1 MLMKN
6 RGANEEP
13 FLPCRPRGTNEQP
26 AAAGPVA
33 IIFTTA
39 VQGEEHREIL
49 RRRLILRMKLHVDDA
64 REPRVGELVRPDNE
78 LGAVE
83 GKLANSSGKTSH
95 LVGRQRVAFAQG
107 GQDFVP
113 LLRFASRP
121 EIRGDEPVEFRLLV
135 GAEAGLGLTSR
146 GPRRP
151 AFRLRPLLDEFH
163 GRLGNLV

>member
-39 VQGEEHREIL
+39 VQSEEHREIL
-49 RRRLILRMKLHVDDA
+49 GRRLILRMKLHVDDA

-83 GKLANSSGKTSH
+83 GKLANSAGKTSH
-95 LVGRQRVAFAQG
+95 FVGRQRVAFAQG
-107 GQDFVP
+107 G
-113 LLRFASRP
+113 
-121 EIRGDEPVEFRLLV
+121 
-135 GAEAGLGLTSR
+135 
-146 GPRRP
+146 
-151 AFRLRPLLDEFH
+151 
-163 GRLGNLV
+163 